1 VAEYRAHFDVSITFV
16 NGGSLTAEGFRLD
29 LPSAEVTER
38 EVARLLVQHLG
49 LALVGSVDLRGLA
62 IVEEPHRGS
71 RGIDTPLKDTGA
83 ERRYR
88 IMDVSHTIRA
98 GLTTYPGLPE
108 PVITPHLTREQS
120 VSHYAPGTTFA
131 MDVITMIGNTG
142 TYLDSPFH
150 RYANGTDLAGL
161 SLDTLVELPA
171 ETFHLTDAA
180 ERGIP
185 ASVFYDRDVAGKA
198 VLLHTGWDRHF
209 GTPAYAE
216 AAPFLTEAGA
226 HYIVDQ
232 GVVLVG
238 IDSLNIDDT
247 EPEAGGTRPAH
258 TLLLGAD
265 VHVVEHLR
273 GLHAIPP
280 SGAFFTAVPPKI
292 EGFGTFPVRAFARI
306 PAASL

>member
-1 VAEYRAHFDVSITFV
+1 
-16 NGGSLTAEGFRLD
+16 
-29 LPSAEVTER
+29 
-38 EVARLLVQHLG
+38 
-49 LALVGSVDLRGLA
+49 
-62 IVEEPHRGS
+62 
-71 RGIDTPLKDTGA
+71 
-83 ERRYR
+83 
-88 IMDVSHTIRA
+88 MSHTIRA

-171 ETFHLTDAA
+171 ETFHLADAA

-216 AAPFLTEAGA
+216 AAPFLSEAGA
-226 HYIVDQ
+226 YYLVDQ

-247 EPEAGGTRPAH
+247 KPEAGGARPAH

-292 EGFGTFPVRAFARI
+292 EGFGTFPVARLRPNPRGIAVTDVLSRPWGDFGPYYSARRLLRWVAWFGYSDLVTFFTPLYSRFAQTPQVPARAGAGR
-306 PAASL
+306 